1 MSFYRQGPGAPGASS
16 SCASLVLSPGESMN
30 ALLRVLLCALCAVA
44 ARGQAIGLF
53 EGHADVGKTLLK
65 GSAEFD
71 PPKGAYRV
79 TGAGANMW
87 LAEDAFHF
95 VWKQISS
102 DVTLTADVEF
112 VGAGKNAHRKAVLIL
127 RDGLGADAA
136 YADAA
141 LHGDGLTSLQYR
153 PQSGALTEEV
163 RSPLVGP
170 ARIRIEK
177 RGDRVMMFAGKPGEA
192 LRGAGPVTVAM
203 KGPVYIG
210 LGVCSHEPDVLE
222 TAIFTNVKLE
232 SGRTEEAWRPR
243 ITGVA
248 HMALFVRDVNKA
260 RAFYKDFLGFAE
272 PFSLLNDDGT
282 LSLTFVKINDRQYLE
297 LFPER
302 EPGSD
307 RLNHFSIETDDAEGM
322 RRYLASRGVKVPDK
336 VGRGRTGNSNFNV
349 KDPDGHTLEI
359 VQYEP
364 TSWTSREKEK
374 FLPPTRVSDWMMH
387 FGFLVGALAPATEFY
402 GNILGFQETWR
413 GSRDGKTL
421 NWLNMKVPDGDDYVE
436 FMLYDQLPPPGQ
448 RGTANHICLTV
459 PDLDKS
465 LAELST
471 RAGYERPME
480 IRTGIN
486 RKRQLN
492 LYDPDGTR
500 TELMEPRTV
509 DGKRAPSSTAPP
521 PK

>member
-1 MSFYRQGPGAPGASS
+1 
-16 SCASLVLSPGESMN
+16 MN
-30 ALLRVLLCALCAVA
+30 YFFPVLLGTIWAVA
-44 ARGQAIGLF
+44 AWGQALGQF
-53 EGHADVGKTLLK
+53 EASGDVGKTLLA
-65 GSAEFD
+65 GTAAFD
-71 PPKGAYRV
+71 PATGAYRV

-95 VWKQISS
+95 VWRQVSG
-102 DVTLTADVEF
+102 DVTLTADVQF
-112 VGAGKNAHRKAVLIL
+112 VGGGKNAHRKAVLIL

-136 YADAA
+136 YADVA

-153 PQSGALTEEV
+153 AKAGTGTEEV
-163 RSPLVGP
+163 RSSLSGP
-170 ARIRIEK
+170 VRIRIER
-177 RGDRVMMFAGKPGEA
+177 RGDRVMLFAGKPGET
-192 LRGAGPVTVAM
+192 LQGAGPVTVPL
-203 KGPVYIG
+203 KGPVYAG

-232 SGRTEEAWRPR
+232 SGRSDQAWRPR

-248 HMALFVRDVNKA
+248 HMALFVHDINKA
-260 RAFYKDFLGFAE
+260 RSFYKDFLGFAE
-272 PFSLLNDDGT
+272 PFNLLNGDGT
-282 LSLTFVKINDRQYLE
+282 LSLTFFKINDRQYLE

-302 EPGSD
+302 EAGSD
-307 RLNHFSIETDDAEGM
+307 RLNHFSVETDDAEGM
-322 RRYLASRGVKVPDK
+322 RRYLASRGVKVPEK

-364 TSWTSREKEK
+364 DSWTSREKDK

-387 FGFLVGALAPATEFY
+387 VGFLVGALGPAKDFY

-421 NWLNMKVPDGDDYVE
+421 NWVNMKVPDGDDYVE
-436 FMLYDQLPPPGQ
+436 FMLHDQLPPPGQ
-448 RGTANHICLTV
+448 RGTANHICLSV

-471 RAGYERPME
+471 RPGYDRPME

-509 DGKRAPSSTAPP
+509 DGKRVPSSTAPP